1 MGNDNGERKL
11 CVFEGR
17 VGFQDSVHG
26 LKNQY
31 RK

>member
-1 MGNDNGERKL
+1 MTVEKKEL

-17 VGFQDSVHG
+17 VGFQDFVHDF
-26 LKNQY
+26 KNQC